1 MAALVVTG
9 SAAFFVPQLEFQ
21 SSPDEL
27 VSTPSEDETG
37 PSQSSL
43 FSTVEIQVWPTQSGS
58 TPVEIARR
66 VHSVL
71 LRTQGVVNVLSAF
84 RLFLPDSDG
93 RWAPA
98 FPLDEDPLLLR
109 ERVGM
114 EVYQSLVPFFRADSQ
129 SFRLIAV
136 VNQSDG
142 FELDQLVD
150 TVSESLRGEDDVR
163 YAIGGIAPVFQDLPN
178 TIHKDQRKLFVMS
191 LALGFLAGGLLLRDF
206 RLPALMVLPPALT
219 LAALL
224 SGLAALNIPITVLT
238 VSVTTLLLIVGV
250 ADALHLFVQWVRESP
265 QLQGSKRA
273 MWRALLKMVPVVAMT
288 TGTTGLCFLAV
299 AFVGSEAL
307 AKLGFIG
314 AIGCL
319 IQFVSLT
326 VIWPA
331 ILLAFQST
339 LWPNWPNEKHPIPA
353 IQFTNYRPR
362 GGFWVVCVIAVTVL
376 LFALQT
382 TGQSLLV
389 VSDASPHTPPSSES
403 GIPNMTLNDVYLP
416 VRLTADFSEGTT
428 LLDEQGWSAFVAMT
442 SRLRDSELGSLVS
455 IEDSLRAIPPDARA
469 RALETLQRSDPLRGQ
484 ATSLNLEDPSV
495 LLMVPWQDDLV
506 SLRDRLAD
514 IETDLQQSHPVD
526 RLQMSP
532 VIAGLIDQTDR
543 TVTEL
548 RTNALLAMV
557 LAVFILGLVFRSW
570 RIGFALLMCNALPI
584 LSVLAVAQLVWEGIG
599 IEVAMAATIAFGIAL
614 DDSIH
619 TICCLR
625 RNGALADASALN
637 IARAMRSIGPVLMT
651 TTIILVTGMA
661 AMLFSA
667 FVPVERYGIAIM
679 LALILA
685 LFSDLVLLPS
695 FLRTLRPHVKSSG
708 AM

>member
-1 MAALVVTG
+1 MAALVILG
-9 SAAFFVPQLEFQ
+9 SAAFFIPQLEFQ

-27 VSTPSEDETG
+27 VSTSNVSG
-37 PSQSSL
+37 PESPQSSL
-43 FSTVEIQVWPTQSGS
+43 FSTVEIQIWPNQNGS
-58 TPVEIARR
+58 IPVEVARQL
-66 VHSVL
+66 HSVL
-71 LRTQGVVNVLSAF
+71 LRTEGVVNVLSAF
-84 RLFLPDSDG
+84 RLFLPDNDG
-93 RWAPA
+93 RWSPA

-109 ERVGM
+109 ERVGI
-114 EVYQSLVPFFRADSQ
+114 EIYQSLVPFFQEDSR

-142 FELDQLVD
+142 FVLDQLMD
-150 TVSESLRGEDDVR
+150 TVSESLRGEDEVR
-163 YAIGGIAPVFQDLPN
+163 YAIGGIAPVFQDLPS

-191 LALGFLAGGLLLRDF
+191 LALGFLAGGLLLWDF

-224 SGLAALNIPITVLT
+224 SGLAALNLPVTVLT

-265 QLQGSKRA
+265 QSHGSKRA
-273 MWRALLKMVPVVAMT
+273 MWRALQKMVPVVAMT

-307 AKLGFIG
+307 AKLGLIG
-314 AIGCL
+314 AAGCV

-339 LWPNWPNEKHPIPA
+339 FWLNWPNEKRPIPA
-353 IQFTNYRPR
+353 IQLTSYHPR
-362 GGFWVVCVIAVTVL
+362 GGFWVVCVIAVTAL
-376 LFALQT
+376 LLALQT
-382 TGQSLLV
+382 TNQSLLV
-389 VSDASPHTPPSSES
+389 VSDASPQAPPSSES
-403 GIPNMTLNDVYLP
+403 GIPGMTLDDVYLP
-416 VRLTADFSEGTT
+416 VRLMLKLNEGTT
-428 LLDEQGWSAFVAMT
+428 LLDEQGWAAFVAMT
-442 SRLRDSELGSLVS
+442 SRLHDSELGSLVS
-455 IEDSLRAIPPDARA
+455 VEDGLRAIPPDARA
-469 RALETLQRSDPLRGQ
+469 RALETLQRSDPLRRQ
-484 ATSLNLEDPSV
+484 ATSLNLENPSV
-495 LLMVPWQDDLV
+495 LLLVPWQDDLV
-506 SLRDRLAD
+506 SLRDNLAD
-514 IETDLQQSHPVD
+514 IEAVLQQSHPID
-526 RLQMSP
+526 QLQMSP
-532 VIAGLIDQTDR
+532 VIADLIDQTDR
-543 TVTEL
+543 TVAEL

-557 LAVFILGLVFRSW
+557 LAVFILGMVFRSW
-570 RIGFALLMCNALPI
+570 RIGFALLMCNALPV
-584 LSVLAVAQLVWEGIG
+584 LSVLAVAQLVWGGIG

-625 RNGALADASALN
+625 RNGALADASTLN
-637 IARAMRSIGPVLMT
+637 IERAMRSIGPVLMT

-667 FVPVERYGIAIM
+667 FIPVERYGIAII

-695 FLRTLRPHVKSSG
+695 FLRTLRPQVNSSG
-708 AM
+708 AV